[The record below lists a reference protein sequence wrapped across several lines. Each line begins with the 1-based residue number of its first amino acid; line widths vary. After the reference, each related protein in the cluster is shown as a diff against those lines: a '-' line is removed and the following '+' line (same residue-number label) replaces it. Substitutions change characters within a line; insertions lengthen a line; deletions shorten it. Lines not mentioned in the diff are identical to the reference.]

1 MAKVR
6 LAEGM
11 GLALL
16 ALLGLGLGSC
26 LLPVRTG
33 SGVEGRVVDRE
44 TGEPVADAVVVVR
57 WDGRYGQDL
66 PDREQLGHAE
76 AVSGPDGRFQVPR
89 YTRGGLTV
97 WPLFQT
103 EARVVGVIRPG
114 FRCPHPV
121 KVGSS
126 GAVEI
131 PLAPALVEA
140 ERRESCRP
148 LRARRGEAD
157 RYLAAWRE
165 LFPAAETAEQREE
178 REQLDRLLEARAS
191 LGFGENCRGP
201 VHDMAL
207 APDGARAAFLTVGPG
222 GPAVN
227 MVELGVDGA
236 GTPVRLE
243 EVQDAPPRR
252 LAWTAPGELVL
263 WQPSSEADRA
273 VSPSIFAPGRSEV
286 VWTDDRTFPAAIDR
300 GTPASSRRT
309 TPRRPLDPA
318 DLRDEADTRWQGR
331 SFALLREADP
341 STGLPRDSVR
351 VTHLD
356 GSRHRVELPGEA
368 CGGARFGRPHYRID
382 ASARAGLD
390 LRFVDGGCHLVRID
404 LESGS
409 WARLDAEVT
418 PAVCRGRRRMPP
430 AQLAA
435 ALRGWTRDLRHALE
449 HAGAD
454 PDASFALEIDESGAT
469 RALARSFAGAPVT
482 LTGPAFP
489 VATPLRR
496 IDVTNVAP
504 ATREGRRPAESPPTG
519 SLEPL

>member
-1 MAKVR
+1 VAKVR

-16 ALLGLGLGSC
+16 AVLGVGLGSC
-26 LLPVRTG
+26 LLPVR
-33 SGVEGRVVDRE
+33 SGPGVDGRVVDRDS
-44 TGEPVADAVVVVR
+44 GEPVADAVVVVR

-76 AVSGPDGRFQVPR
+76 AVTGPDGRFAVPS

-103 EARVVGVIRPG
+103 EARVVGVIHPG
-114 FRCPHPV
+114 YRCPHPV
-121 KVGSS
+121 KVDPSGSL
-126 GAVEI
+126 EI
-131 PLAPALVEA
+131 RLAPSVVEA

-165 LFPAAETAEQREE
+165 LFPAAETAEEREE
-178 REQLDRLLEARAS
+178 REQLDRLLEARAA
-191 LGFGENCRGP
+191 LGFGENCQGP
-201 VHDMAL
+201 VRDMAL
-207 APDGARAAFLTVGPG
+207 APDGARVAFVGSGAGGAAVR
-222 GPAVN
+222 
-227 MVELGVDGA
+227 MVELAGDGA
-236 GTPVRLE
+236 AAPVRLE
-243 EVQDAPPRR
+243 EVPDAPPRR

-286 VWTDDRTFPAAIDR
+286 VWTDDRSLPAAIDR

-309 TPRRPLDPA
+309 SPRRPLDPA

-331 SFALLREADP
+331 SFTLVRDVDP
-341 STGLPRDSVR
+341 ASGLPRDSVR
-351 VTHLD
+351 VTHPD

-368 CGGARFGRPHYRID
+368 CGGPRFGRPHYRID

-390 LRFVDGGCHLVRID
+390 LRFVDGGCHLVRVD
-404 LESGS
+404 LESGH
-409 WARLDAEVT
+409 WARLDREDA
-418 PAVCRGRRRMPP
+418 PAVCRARRRLPP
-430 AQLAA
+430 SQLAA
-435 ALRGWTRDLRHALE
+435 ALRGWTRDLRQALAR
-449 HAGAD
+449 AGAD
-454 PDASFALEIDESGAT
+454 PDASFALEIDASGST
-469 RALARSFAGAPVT
+469 RALARSFSGAPLT

-489 VATPLRR
+489 VSTPLRR

-504 ATREGRRPAESPPTG
+504 ATREGRGAPAPPTQAI
-519 SLEPL
+519 EPL